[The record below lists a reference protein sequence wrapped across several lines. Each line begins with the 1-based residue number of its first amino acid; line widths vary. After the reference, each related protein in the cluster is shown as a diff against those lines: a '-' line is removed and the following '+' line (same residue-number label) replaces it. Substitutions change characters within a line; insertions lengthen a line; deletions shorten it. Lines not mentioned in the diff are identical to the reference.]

1 MTEAKKKIL
10 IIALAAVC
18 VFIIVFGIIFNIVQ
32 DGKRDWN
39 VTDSDAEEIV
49 VPDEFPYDD
58 GKIAKEGFGA
68 LKSVV
73 LRNTTDDKLDRYT
86 FEVSI
91 SGDKTYFSCMYYVD
105 GERVVIENQ
114 EISSSRLVEM
124 TDIIDRYTV
133 ATTIRNYRKDPNS
146 VEIVS
151 DDIQALEITWL
162 DGDFVNLGYPNGAG
176 PALKKYFIELSQWM
190 GGPSSAE

>member
-1 MTEAKKKIL
+1 MTEEKKKML
-10 IIALAAVC
+10 IIVLAVVS
-18 VFIIVFGIIFNIVQ
+18 VFIIAFGIIFNIVQ
-32 DGKRDWN
+32 DNKRDWDGM
-39 VTDSDAEEIV
+39 TQIDEEIAE
-49 VPDEFPYDD
+49 PDEFPFED

-68 LKSVV
+68 LKSLV
-73 LRNTTDDKLDRYT
+73 LRNTTDNMQDRYT

-91 SGDKTYFSCMYYVD
+91 SGDNTYFSCMYYKD
-105 GERVVIENQ
+105 GEKIVIENQ
-114 EISSSRLVEM
+114 EINSSRLTQM

-146 VEIVS
+146 VQIVS

-176 PALKKYFIELSQWM
+176 PALKKYFMELSEWIGESNQ
-190 GGPSSAE
+190 